1 MQNIQVGRTA
11 IAGIGMLFGQFGSAI
26 RIAWFPLLLLVVLQ
40 GVMAALILPEIEA
53 MTAAMETSGEAGI
66 DAVELQ
72 AAELI
77 ASSGWKLIV
86 LGILTL
92 GATAMLTTGWIQQV
106 LRGDALGHG
115 AGFFRFGGRELRVV
129 LAGILF
135 MLLMA
140 IVMAIVAAAGIG
152 FSYVTTLPSIVLVL
166 PAGFAAYV
174 LVLRLV
180 LIFPMIAVGQGI
192 GWRAAWELTRGNTWR
207 LFFALL
213 LMGLLSMV
221 LSFAVSIPVG
231 IVTTLLS
238 FLVPGSIAL
247 TVVVPIAAQT
257 VVTVF
262 VVMIQLGSLAEAY
275 RQLGGPGVGVPEA
288 TLAVFDDA

>member
-106 LRGDALGHG
+106 LRGDALGHRT
-115 AGFFRFGGRELRVV
+115 GFFRFGGRELRVV

-166 PAGFAAYV
+166 PAGFVAYV

-192 GWRAAWELTRGNTWR
+192 RWRAAWELTRGNTWR